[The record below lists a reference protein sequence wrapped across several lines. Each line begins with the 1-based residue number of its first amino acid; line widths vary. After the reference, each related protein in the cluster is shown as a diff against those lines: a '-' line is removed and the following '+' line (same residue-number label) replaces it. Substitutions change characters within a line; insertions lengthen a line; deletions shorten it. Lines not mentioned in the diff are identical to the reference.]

1 MAVATEVIRRSMSTL
16 AGLFTKKLPAGI
28 WQFTFD
34 EVGKGMK
41 YVSNGRRYEFM
52 AINGVMG
59 ITIDATN
66 EKQLWYVIS
75 DDCTVQIEE
84 VGQSANPFYNI
95 ILQDGLF
102 TPLLTCDT
110 PGDLAVTYTTQS
122 GFYTLIGDMVFYNI
136 AITIATISHT
146 TAAGNWIVSGL
157 PYTSVNQTNR
167 IWIGKTYLNQV
178 DLPGALDFGAVIVP
192 NTSQMNFTASSDNAA
207 REILDIADTTISAN
221 DYFRINGFYKK
232 A

>member
-1 MAVATEVIRRSMSTL
+1 MAAATEVIRRSMSTL

-41 YVSNGRRYEFM
+41 YAVNGRRYEFL

-84 VGQSANPFYNI
+84 VGQSANPFFS
-95 ILQDGLF
+95 LPFLTGEW
-102 TPLLTCDT
+102 TPIDASTASLSL
-110 PGDLAVTYTTQS
+110 GSVS
-122 GFYTLIGDMVFYNI
+122 GSYSLIGNI
-136 AITIATISHT
+136 CFASFSVNYPSTADT
-146 TAAGNWIVSGL
+146 TAAKIGGL
-157 PYTSVNQTNR
+157 PF
-167 IWIGKTYLNQV
+167 L
-178 DLPGALDFGAVIVP
+178 
-192 NTSQMNFTASSDNAA
+192 SSDDSNKWGGFITYSNYVTNVLNFLVSASNTILNIYINNASTVTNA
-207 REILDIADTTISAN
+207 NLSTKIVRGVAIYKIA
-221 DYFRINGFYKK
+221 
-232 A
+232 

>member
-34 EVGKGMK
+34 EVGKGVK
-41 YVSNGRRYEFM
+41 YVVNGRRYEFM

-84 VGQSANPFYNI
+84 VGQSANPFFSI
-95 ILQDGLF
+95 HQEEGIF
-102 TPLLTCDT
+102 TPTLSCTT
-110 PGDLAVTYTTQS
+110 VGNLAITYTTQT
-122 GFYTLIGDMVFYNI
+122 GYYTRIGELIYFNI
-136 AITIATISHT
+136 FVQIATISHT
-146 TAAGNWIVSGL
+146 TASGNWLINGL
-157 PYTSVNQTNR
+157 PFNSEHVNVYTLLTTGIDHASLTQIVAYLGSSTNYFSLHGLR
-167 IWIGKTYLNQV
+167 DNNSPT
-178 DLPGALDFGAVIVP
+178 AFAVA
-192 NTSQMNFTASSDNAA
+192 TA
-207 REILDIADTTISAN
+207 IISN
-221 DYFRINGFYKK
+221 DDYIRINGVYRK

>member
-41 YVSNGRRYEFM
+41 YVVNGRRYEFM

-59 ITIDATN
+59 ITIDATS
-66 EKQLWYVIS
+66 EKHLWYVIS

-84 VGQSANPFYNI
+84 VGQSANPFSSI
-95 ILQDGLF
+95 AHESGTWEPAITGSTTD
-102 TPLLTCDT
+102 P
-110 PGDLAVTYTTQS
+110 TYTATSVGIYTKILDVVFFEIDITINSVTLDGVGNMQIS
-122 GFYTLIGDMVFYNI
+122 LPFESSSLLRSACTVAFNGILMPNAYPRKGIIVASTTFITLISSYNNTAWSNATLGNNVLTADDRI
-136 AITIATISHT
+136 LITGHYI
-146 TAAGNWIVSGL
+146 
-157 PYTSVNQTNR
+157 
-167 IWIGKTYLNQV
+167 
-178 DLPGALDFGAVIVP
+178 
-192 NTSQMNFTASSDNAA
+192 
-207 REILDIADTTISAN
+207 
-221 DYFRINGFYKK
+221 K